1 MDSLTDVTALL
12 LLLNKNTIH
21 ESHHITFAEGILRA
35 SLMLS
40 DSAESPGNTL
50 KFMLKFRCVVT
61 KFPLEFVPQNLGKLY
76 ELSKV
81 P

>member
-1 MDSLTDVTALL
+1 MDSLTVTMLL

-21 ESHHITFAEGILRA
+21 ENRRITFAEGIARA
-35 SLMLS
+35 SLLLS
-40 DSAESPGNTL
+40 ESAESPGDTL
-50 KFMLKFRCVVT
+50 KLLLKFRCVVT
-61 KFPLEFVPQNLGKLY
+61 KFSLGFVPQNLGKLY

>member
-21 ESHHITFAEGILRA
+21 ESYHITFAEGILRA

-76 ELSKV
+76 ELS
-81 P
+81 